1 MFTLFHGSFEW
12 IMAGGIVFIG
22 LMAFIIKF
30 QRGHYLSCA
39 ISAAIWVFVFSMH
52 KGSTAG
58 IMTATF
64 AALLFDIFGMPLLKF
79 FSRSR
84 R

>member
-1 MFTLFHGSFEW
+1 MITLLHGSFEW
-12 IMAGGIVFIG
+12 VMAGAVVFIG
-22 LMAFIIKF
+22 LMAFIIKLR
-30 QRGHYLSCA
+30 RGHYMSSV
-39 ISAAIWVFVFSMH
+39 ISAAIWFFVFSLH

-64 AALLFDIFGMPLLKF
+64 AALLFDVFGMPLLKF

-84 R
+84 K